1 MAEMTEV
8 ETMKTVPVE
17 TATGH
22 DSVVE
27 EEEEEAVVCE
37 KGHTSSSTMP
47 DLRSSRP
54 GLCRSESDIRLVEA
68 LCSDDGLVRKDTQL
82 TDAKFYLRFFLTF
95 GPIGAG
101 VTLYWRGMWTVLDT
115 YLYPDNS
122 LQSAW
127 ASLWI
132 GIGTG
137 VICHLVSVYS
147 RSKSASRDHFFWYGL
162 QERLFSFLVA
172 FGAVNYWRGVWLLWD
187 GLVLTDDPV
196 LQNWLSLIVGTCL
209 LYGLRSFRSVF
220 APPMVYMPDDAD
232 DFDGL
237 TLELCDDLWFAPATV
252 MQQRK
257 SLSQTHFLRV
267 ASLLEWKRAQQSN
280 GIQMISRKLKNK
292 RTSLE
297 SA

>member
-1 MAEMTEV
+1 MAETNEV
-8 ETMKTVPVE
+8 EIIKIMPLAI
-17 TATGH
+17 ATGNET
-22 DSVVE
+22 VE
-27 EEEEEAVVCE
+27 EEEALDCE
-37 KGHTSSSTMP
+37 KGNASSF
-47 DLRSSRP
+47 RSLRP
-54 GLCRSESDIRLVEA
+54 GLRRSESDIRLVEA
-68 LCSDDGLVRKDTQL
+68 LCSEDGVVRKDTQL
-82 TDAKFYLRFFLTF
+82 TDLKFYLRFFLTF

-115 YLYPDNS
+115 YLYPDDL

-137 VICHLVSVYS
+137 VVCHLVSAYS
-147 RSKSASRDHFFWYGL
+147 QSKSASRGRDHFQSLLSYGL

-187 GLVLTDDPV
+187 GLVLTNDPI

-209 LYGLRSFRSVF
+209 LFALRSFRSVF

-232 DFDGL
+232 DLDGL
-237 TLELCDDLWFAPATV
+237 TLELCDDLWFAPASV

-267 ASLLEWKRAQQSN
+267 ASLLEWKRTQQSKK
-280 GIQMISRKLKNK
+280 ISRNLKNK
-292 RTSLE
+292 NTSLG